1 MENVRRLPVG
11 EDNEAGV
18 SLDELAREG
27 ARRMIAAALEAEV
40 DEYVSAFVDEVGED
54 GRRLVVRNGRARERK
69 LTVGSGTVPIRGPR
83 VNDKR
88 VDAATG
94 ERQKFSSKILPA
106 YARRSPKV
114 TEVLPVLYLHGLSTG
129 DFEPALRDLLGED
142 ASGLSP
148 ASISRLTKAWQAEH
162 EQFRTRSLRFHR
174 YAYLFVDGVH
184 VSVRLGEDDRLC
196 LLVVIG
202 VREDGVKELLAVED
216 GYRESTD
223 SWAAVLRDLRDRGL
237 TEPRLVT
244 GDGAL
249 GAWAALRDV
258 FPAACEQR
266 CWVHKI
272 ANVLDALPKRLQPRA
287 KTLLHQ
293 MMEAPTEADARA
305 ARETFREE
313 FAAKYPR
320 RRQARPRLA
329 PALRVLRVPRRA
341 LAPSEDDQ
349 PDRVEL
355 RHRQA
360 AHARDQGRR
369 LEGRGARDG
378 VQAAQDGGGALAA
391 LQRPRARRRCPRR
404 REVQG
409 RDPGPRR
416 APDARREGRRLIVF
430 TPTSSTTLDN
440 CSPPAKCRL
449 RSS

>member
-1 MENVRRLPVG
+1 
-11 EDNEAGV
+11 
-18 SLDELAREG
+18 
-27 ARRMIAAALEAEV
+27 
-40 DEYVSAFVDEVGED
+40 
-54 GRRLVVRNGRARERK
+54 
-69 LTVGSGTVPIRGPR
+69 
-83 VNDKR
+83 
-88 VDAATG
+88 
-94 ERQKFSSKILPA
+94 
-106 YARRSPKV
+106 
-114 TEVLPVLYLHGLSTG
+114 
-129 DFEPALRDLLGED
+129 
-142 ASGLSP
+142 
-148 ASISRLTKAWQAEH
+148 
-162 EQFRTRSLRFHR
+162 
-174 YAYLFVDGVH
+174 LFVDGVH

-237 TEPRLVT
+237 TEPKLVT

-258 FPAACEQR
+258 FPGAGEQR

-293 MMEAPTEADARA
+293 MMEAPTERDARA

-313 FAAKYPR
+313 FAAKYSKAIDKLDR
-320 RRQARPRLA
+320 GWRQLT
-329 PALRVLRVPRRA
+329 RVLRVPRRA
-341 LAPSEDDQ
+341 LAAPADHE

-360 AHARDQGRR
+360 AHPRDQGRR

-378 VQAAQDGGGALAA
+378 VQAAQVRRGALAA
-391 LQRPRARRRCPRR
+391 LQRPRARLRRPRR
-404 REVQG
+404 RHLQR

-416 APDARREGRRLIVF
+416 APDHARREGRRLNFVRQ
-430 TPTSSTTLDN
+430 PSTTLDN
-440 CSPPAKCRL
+440 CSGESDGQSVTADVEACAIVCVGANSDTGVRFGIGAKIGVGDGL
-449 RSS
+449 DFGIG